1 MSSSTISAPTFF
13 KTHDVENQ
21 PTPLPAYN
29 LWEQDALLK
38 HAVLTNLTSPNA
50 DPTTAPNAK
59 IETQLSTFGKV
70 VGFELMEHGELANK
84 NKPEFHPFDRYGR
97 RIDDVAFHPSYHAL
111 MNAAMFG
118 NVHNY
123 SWQNES
129 QQGAHVVRAAL
140 IFMQSQADAGTT
152 CPLTMTHAAIPAL
165 RQAKDLPNYWVDKV
179 VHGQYDSRTLAAEQK
194 NGLSIG
200 MGMTEKQGGS
210 DVRRNTTTATKQQ
223 DGSYR
228 IVGHKFFFSAPMCD
242 GHLILAQTDAGL
254 GCFLLPR
261 VMPDGTLNE
270 VRIQRLKDKL
280 GDWSNAS
287 SEVEFQGATAHLI
300 GEEGRGVRVIIDMV
314 SLTRLDCM
322 IGSSASMRQALVQAH
337 HHVSNREAFGA
348 KLISQ
353 PLMQNVIA
361 DLTLECTA
369 SLALTMR
376 VARAVD
382 ASKTDLKEAAL
393 ARIATAIGKYWICKR
408 TPAFIN
414 EAQECLGGIGYV
426 EENILPRLYRQAPL
440 NSIWEGSGNVQ
451 CLDVLRAL
459 NKEPESKAALFDLL
473 NSAKGK
479 NAFYDI
485 HLQSLIDSFED
496 TATLEIRS
504 RIITEQ
510 TALAMQAAL
519 LINDVDNVMADT
531 FCEARLGKQ
540 QGLVFGTLPATTPF
554 EDIIERGALVLKS
567 EEK

>member
-1 MSSSTISAPTFF
+1 MSSPKSFQ
-13 KTHDVENQ
+13 THVVENQ
-21 PTPLPAYN
+21 PTFLPPYN
-29 LWEQDALLK
+29 LWHGDALLK
-38 HAVLTNLTSPNA
+38 HAVLANLVSPSA
-50 DPTTAPNAK
+50 DVT
-59 IETQLSTFGKV
+59 TQLGNFGQV
-70 VGFELMEHGELANK
+70 AGFELMEHGELANK

-111 MNAAMFG
+111 MSAAMQG

-129 QQGAHVVRAAL
+129 QQGAHVIRAAL
-140 IFMQSQADAGTT
+140 IFMQYQADAGTT

-165 RQAKDLPNYWVDKV
+165 RQAKGLPDYWVNKV
-179 VHGQYDSRTLAAEQK
+179 VHGHYDDRTLPAEHK
-194 NGLSIG
+194 HGLSIG

-261 VMPDGTLNE
+261 VMPNGTLNE

-287 SEVEFQGATAHLI
+287 SEVEFQGATAYLV
-300 GEEGRGVRVIIDMV
+300 GDEGRGVRVIIDMV

-322 IGSSASMRQALVQAH
+322 IGSSASMRQGLVQAH
-337 HHVSNREAFGA
+337 HHVSNREAFGDT
-348 KLISQ
+348 LINQ

-361 DLTLECTA
+361 DLTLECSA
-369 SLALTMR
+369 ALALTMR

-382 ASKTDLKEAAL
+382 ASKINPKEAAL

-414 EAQECLGGIGYV
+414 EAQECLGGLGYV

-459 NKEPESKAALFDLL
+459 HKEPESKAALFDLL
-473 NSAKGK
+473 HSAKGK
-479 NAFYDI
+479 NACYDN
-485 HLQSLIDSFED
+485 HLQNLLDAFED

-504 RIITEQ
+504 RLITEH
-510 TALAMQAAL
+510 TALAMQGAL
-519 LINDVDNVMADT
+519 LLNESDSVMANT

-540 QGLVFGTLPATTPF
+540 QGLAYGTLPANTPF
-554 EDIIERGALVLKS
+554 LDIIKKGMLS
-567 EEK
+567 SSNN